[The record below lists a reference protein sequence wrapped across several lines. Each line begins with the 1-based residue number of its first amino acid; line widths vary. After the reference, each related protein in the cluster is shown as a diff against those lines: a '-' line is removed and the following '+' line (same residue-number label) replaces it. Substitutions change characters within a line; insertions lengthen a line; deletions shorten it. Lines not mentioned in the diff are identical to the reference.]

1 MKTGSRADGVW
12 WGQGITVRFNL
23 VFFSV
28 TDVIL
33 LHYYILVKNIL
44 LV

>member
-1 MKTGSRADGVW
+1 MDGICC
-12 WGQGITVRFNL
+12 GQGITVRFNL
-23 VFFSV
+23 EFFSV